1 MNTLELSNVELSADL
16 EADLINRKNRGDSH
30 EVVVHRVID
39 PVIQRLATLNPL
51 WRFVAT
57 EWGYMYSGGNGVG
70 KQLGLIRFSVL
81 EHGEELGRISRE
93 RKGNNDVIYVSN
105 DRIAKTKERSNGYST
120 VDADKAVLKAK
131 KMFFKLKPNERIE
144 KASKDAESVISRQKN
159 LKQRERY
166 TAEGAVKDFA
176 LQYIMGTGFTLLLEH
191 LKTCTESERN
201 KLEKHLGDKERLD
214 DEMMTIESAKSAFE
228 AGKTA
233 LVIKDGGKYLV
244 KIGDKVD
251 LFDDNTLPDWMR
263 GKLGMLKL
271 VQAEQFISNTGCR
284 VNDETF
290 VLMVEEA

>member
-1 MNTLELSNVELSADL
+1 MNTLELSNVEISPNLQKEL
-16 EADLINRKNRGDSH
+16 VERKNGGESH
-30 EVVVHRVID
+30 EAYIHKVID

-57 EWGYMYSGGNGVG
+57 DWGYGGTNR
-70 KQLGLIRFSVL
+70 LALTSFNVL
-81 EHGEELGRISRE
+81 EHGEELGKIARE

-105 DRIAKTKERSNGYST
+105 ERIAKTKERSNGYST

-144 KASKDAESVISRQKN
+144 KASKDAESVISKQKR
-159 LKQRERY
+159 LKERENY
-166 TAEGAVKDFA
+166 MAEGVIKTVAHDF
-176 LQYIMGTGFTLLLEH
+176 IMGTGFHLLLAH
-191 LKTCTESERN
+191 IKTCAESERN
-201 KLEKHLGDKERLD
+201 KFENAMQENERLT
-214 DEMMTIESAKSAFE
+214 DEMMTIEKAKSAFE
-228 AGKTA
+228 ANKTA

-271 VQAEQFISNTGCR
+271 VAVEQFVSDTGCR

-290 VLMVEEA
+290 VLIVEET

>member
-1 MNTLELSNVELSADL
+1 MNTLELNNVELSANL
-16 EADLINRKNRGDSH
+16 QQELVGREARGDTH
-30 EVVVHRVID
+30 KVFVHRVID

-57 EWGYMYSGGNGVG
+57 DWGYGYGEGEA
-70 KQLGLIRFSVL
+70 KLALISFSVL
-81 EHGEELGRISRE
+81 EHGEEVGKISRE
-93 RKGNNDVIYVSN
+93 RKGNNDVIHIAN
-105 DRIAKTKERSNGYST
+105 DRIAKTRERSRGYST

-144 KASKDAESVISRQKN
+144 KAMENAEKVMSHQKRLKDREKYNAENTV
-159 LKQRERY
+159 RE
-166 TAEGAVKDFA
+166 AAVK
-176 LQYIMGTGFTLLLEH
+176 YIMGTGFPLFLEH
-191 LKTCTESERN
+191 MQTYTEPDRSRIEKAMSEN
-201 KLEKHLGDKERLD
+201 ERLT
-214 DEMMTIESAKSAFE
+214 DEMMTIEKAKAEFE

-271 VQAEQFISNTGCR
+271 VQAEQFVSDTGCR

-290 VLMVEEA
+290 VLIVEET

>member
-1 MNTLELSNVELSADL
+1 MNTLELNNVELSAHL
-16 EADLINRKNRGDSH
+16 QQELVGREVRGDTH
-30 EVVVHRVID
+30 KVFVNRTID

-57 EWGYMYSGGNGVG
+57 DWGYGYGEGEAKLALTV
-70 KQLGLIRFSVL
+70 FSVL
-81 EHGEELGRISRE
+81 EQGEEIGKISRE
-93 RKGNNDVIYVSN
+93 RKASHEVIYIAN
-105 DRIAKTKERSNGYST
+105 DRIAKTRERSRGYST

-144 KASKDAESVISRQKN
+144 KAMENAEKVMSHQKR
-159 LKQRERY
+159 LKEREQY
-166 TAEGAVKDFA
+166 NAETTVKNAAHTF
-176 LQYIMGTGFTLLLEH
+176 IMGTGFPLFLEH
-191 LKTCTESERN
+191 IKTCAEHERN
-201 KLEKHLGDKERLD
+201 KVKKAMSENERLT
-214 DEMMTIESAKSAFE
+214 DEMMTIEKAKAEFE

-244 KIGDKVD
+244 KIGDKLD

-271 VQAEQFISNTGCR
+271 VQAEQFVSNTGCR

-290 VLMVEEA
+290 VLMVEET

>member
-16 EADLINRKNRGDSH
+16 QTELTDRKNRGDTH

-57 EWGYMYSGGNGVG
+57 EWGYLYGGG
-70 KQLGLIRFSVL
+70 KQLGLVRFSVL
-81 EHGEELGRISRE
+81 EHGEELGKISRE
-93 RKGNNDVIYVSN
+93 RKGNSDVICVSN
-105 DRIAKTKERSNGYST
+105 ERIAKTKERSNGYST

-144 KASKDAESVISRQKN
+144 KATKDADSVISRQKN
-159 LKQRERY
+159 LKQREKY
-166 TAEGAVKDFA
+166 TAEGAVRAAAMD
-176 LQYIMGTGFTLLLEH
+176 YIMGTGFDLFLEH
-191 LKTCTESERN
+191 LKTCTESVRN
-201 KLEKHLGDKERLD
+201 KIEKHISDNERLG
-214 DEMMTIESAKSAFE
+214 DEMMTIETAKSAFD

-244 KIGDKVD
+244 KIGDKID

-271 VQAEQFISNTGCR
+271 VQAEQFVSNTGCR

-290 VLMVEEA
+290 VLMVEET

>member
-1 MNTLELSNVELSADL
+1 MNTLELSNVEISAKLQTEL
-16 EADLINRKNRGDSH
+16 ERRKSTNDAQ
-30 EVVVHRVID
+30 EVYIHRLID

-51 WRFVAT
+51 WIFIADD
-57 EWGYMYSGGNGVG
+57 WGWGGNN
-70 KQLGLIRFSVL
+70 KLALISFSVR
-81 EHGEELGRISRE
+81 EHGEEIGKIAKSRH
-93 RKGNNDVIYVSN
+93 GNNDVIHIAN
-105 DRIAKTKERSNGYST
+105 DRIAKTKERTNGYST

-144 KASKDAESVISRQKN
+144 KAMQNVGSVIGKQKR
-159 LKQRERY
+159 LKEREHY
-166 TAEGAVKDFA
+166 SVDSTVKLAAQDF
-176 LQYIMGTGFTLLLEH
+176 IMGTGFPLFLEH
-191 LKTCTESERN
+191 IKTRAEHERN
-201 KLEKHLGDKERLD
+201 KIEKAMQERERLT
-214 DEMMTIESAKSAFE
+214 DEMMTIEKAKSAFE

-271 VQAEQFISNTGCR
+271 VQDEQFVSDTGCR

-290 VLMVEEA
+290 VLIVEET

>member
-16 EADLINRKNRGDSH
+16 EKELIERKNRGDTH
-30 EVVVHRVID
+30 AVVVHRVID

-144 KASKDAESVISRQKN
+144 KATKDAESVISRQKN

-166 TAEGAVKDFA
+166 TAEGAVRAAAMD
-176 LQYIMGTGFTLLLEH
+176 YIMGTGLHLFVEH

-201 KLEKHLGDKERLD
+201 KIEKHMSDKERLD
-214 DEMMTIESAKSAFE
+214 DEMMTIEKAKTEFE
-228 AGKTA
+228 AHKTA

-271 VQAEQFISNTGCR
+271 VQVEAFISDTGCR

-290 VLMVEEA
+290 LLVIEES

>member
-1 MNTLELSNVELSADL
+1 MNTLELSNVELSANL
-16 EADLINRKNRGDSH
+16 QTELVERKNRGDTH
-30 EVVVHRVID
+30 EVFVNSTID

-57 EWGYMYSGGNGVG
+57 DWGYGGGNRLALV
-70 KQLGLIRFSVL
+70 RFSVL
-81 EHGEELGRISRE
+81 EHGEELGKISRE
-93 RKGNNDVIYVSN
+93 RKSNNEVIYISN
-105 DRIAKTKERSNGYST
+105 PRIAKTKERSDGYST

-144 KASKDAESVISRQKN
+144 KAMDEAGSVINKQKRM
-159 LKQRERY
+159 KEREKY
-166 TAEGAVKDFA
+166 NAEGTIKTAA
-176 LQYIMGTGFTLLLEH
+176 HAYIMGTGFPLFLEH
-191 LKTCTESERN
+191 MQTYTASDRGRIENAME
-201 KLEKHLGDKERLD
+201 EDKRLT
-214 DEMMTIESAKSAFE
+214 DEMITIETAKSAFE

-244 KIGDKVD
+244 RIGDKVD

-271 VQAEQFISNTGCR
+271 VQAEQFVSGTGCR

>member
-16 EADLINRKNRGDSH
+16 QKELVERKNRGDTH
-30 EVVVHRVID
+30 EVFVNSTIN

-51 WRFVAT
+51 WRFIANS
-57 EWGYMYSGGNGVG
+57 WGYGGGNR
-70 KQLGLIRFSVL
+70 LALTSFIVL
-81 EHGEELGRISRE
+81 EHGEELGKISRE
-93 RKGNNDVIYVSN
+93 RKASHEVIYISN
-105 DRIAKTKERSNGYST
+105 PRIAKTKERSDGYST

-144 KASKDAESVISRQKN
+144 KAMDEAGRVINNQKRIKD
-159 LKQRERY
+159 REKY
-166 TAEGAVKDFA
+166 TAEGTIKTAAHAF
-176 LQYIMGTGFTLLLEH
+176 IMGTGFPLFLEH
-191 LKTCTESERN
+191 MQTYTASDRGRIETAMEEN
-201 KLEKHLGDKERLD
+201 QRLT
-214 DEMMTIESAKSAFE
+214 DEMITIETAKSAFE

-244 KIGDKVD
+244 RIGDKVD

-271 VQAEQFISNTGCR
+271 VQAEQFVSGTGCR

>member
-1 MNTLELSNVELSADL
+1 MNTLELSNVELSANL
-16 EADLINRKNRGDSH
+16 EKELIERKNRGDSH
-30 EVVVHRVID
+30 EVVVHRTID
-39 PVIQRLATLNPL
+39 PVVQRLATLNPL

-57 EWGYMYSGGNGVG
+57 DWSYMYNGF
-70 KQLGLIRFSVL
+70 KQLGLASFSVL
-81 EHGEELGRISRE
+81 EHGEEIGKISRE
-93 RKGNNDVIYVSN
+93 RKGSNDVIYISN
-105 DRIAKTKERSNGYST
+105 DRIAKTKQRSGGYST

-144 KASKDAESVISRQKN
+144 KASKDAESVIGRQKN
-159 LKQRERY
+159 FKQRERHS
-166 TAEGAVKDFA
+166 AEGAVRVAAMD
-176 LQYIMGTGFTLLLEH
+176 YIMGTGFPLFLEH
-191 LKTCTESERN
+191 LKTCAESERN
-201 KLEKHLGDKERLD
+201 RVEKCLGDKERLE
-214 DEMMTIESAKSAFE
+214 DEMMTIETAKSAFE

-244 KIGDKVD
+244 KIGDKID

-271 VQAEQFISNTGCR
+271 VQAEAFISNTGCR

>member
-16 EADLINRKNRGDSH
+16 QKNVADRKAKGEDT
-30 EVVVHRVID
+30 ELFTHRVID

-57 EWGYMYSGGNGVG
+57 DWGYGGNNKLALV
-70 KQLGLIRFSVL
+70 RFSVL
-81 EHGEELGRISRE
+81 EHGEELGKISRE
-93 RKGNNDVIYVSN
+93 RKGKNDVIYVSN
-105 DRIAKTKERSNGYST
+105 ERIAKTKERSNGYST

-144 KASKDAESVISRQKN
+144 KALGDAGTVMFKQKQ
-159 LKQRERY
+159 LKQREMHS
-166 TAEGAVKDFA
+166 AEVMVKDFA
-176 LQYIMGTGFTLLLEH
+176 LQYIMGTGFPLLLEH
-191 LKTCTESERN
+191 IKTCAESERN
-201 KLEKHLGDKERLD
+201 RIEKHMSDKERLT
-214 DEMMTIESAKSAFE
+214 DEMMTIESARSAFE

-244 KIGDKVD
+244 KIGDKID

-271 VQAEQFISNTGCR
+271 VPAEAFISNTGCR

>member
-16 EADLINRKNRGDSH
+16 QTLLTERKNRGDTH
-30 EVVVHRVID
+30 EVFVSSTID

-57 EWGYMYSGGNGVG
+57 DWGYGGGNR
-70 KQLGLIRFSVL
+70 LALTSFSVL
-81 EHGEELGRISRE
+81 EHGEELGKISRE

-105 DRIAKTKERSNGYST
+105 ERIAKTKERSGGYST

-144 KASKDAESVISRQKN
+144 KAMGDAGKVIFQQKN
-159 LKQRERY
+159 LKQRERH
-166 TAEGAVKDFA
+166 TAEGAVRAAAMD
-176 LQYIMGTGFTLLLEH
+176 YIMGTGFDLFLEH
-191 LKTCTESERN
+191 LKTCTESVRN
-201 KLEKHLGDKERLD
+201 KIEKHISDNERLG
-214 DEMMTIESAKSAFE
+214 DEMMTIETAKSAFE
-228 AGKTA
+228 ADKTA

-290 VLMVEEA
+290 VLMVEET

>member
-1 MNTLELSNVELSADL
+1 MNTLELSNVELSAELQKNVSD
-16 EADLINRKNRGDSH
+16 RKARG
-30 EVVVHRVID
+30 EETELLTHRVID

-57 EWGYMYSGGNGVG
+57 DWGYGGNGKLALV
-70 KQLGLIRFSVL
+70 RFSVL
-81 EHGEELGRISRE
+81 EHGEELGKISRE
-93 RKGNNDVIYVSN
+93 RKGSNDVIYVSN
-105 DRIAKTKERSNGYST
+105 ERIAKTKERSNGYST

-131 KMFFKLKPNERIE
+131 KMFFKLKPNERIAKAMGDAGTVIFNQKRLKDRE
-144 KASKDAESVISRQKN
+144 KLSAE
-159 LKQRERY
+159 
-166 TAEGAVKDFA
+166 AAVRLAAMD
-176 LQYIMGTGFTLLLEH
+176 YIMGTGFALFLEH

-201 KLEKHLGDKERLD
+201 KIEKHMSDKERLT

-228 AGKTA
+228 ADKTA

-244 KIGDKVD
+244 KIGDKID

-271 VQAEQFISNTGCR
+271 VQAEQFVSNTGCR

>member
-1 MNTLELSNVELSADL
+1 MNTLELSNVELSAGL
-16 EADLINRKNRGDSH
+16 QKEVVEREARGDAH
-30 EVVVHRVID
+30 EVYVNSTID

-57 EWGYMYSGGNGVG
+57 EWGYGGNNR
-70 KQLGLIRFSVL
+70 LALTRFSVL
-81 EHGEELGRISRE
+81 EHGEELGKISRE
-93 RKGNNDVIYVSN
+93 RKASHEVIYISN
-105 DRIAKTKERSNGYST
+105 LRIAKTRERSKGYST

-144 KASKDAESVISRQKN
+144 KAMVIADGVISHQKRLKEREKYKTESTVKDA
-159 LKQRERY
+159 
-166 TAEGAVKDFA
+166 AHAF
-176 LQYIMGTGFTLLLEH
+176 IMGTGFPLFLEH
-191 LKTCTESERN
+191 MQTCTASDRSHIENAMEEN
-201 KLEKHLGDKERLD
+201 KRLT
-214 DEMMTIESAKSAFE
+214 DEMMTIEKAKAEFD

-244 KIGDKVD
+244 KIGDKID

-271 VQAEQFISNTGCR
+271 VQAEQFVSDTGCR

-290 VLMVEEA
+290 VLIVEEG

>member
-1 MNTLELSNVELSADL
+1 MNTLELNNVEISADL
-16 EADLINRKNRGDSH
+16 EKQLIERKNRGDTH
-30 EVVVHRVID
+30 EVFVNSTID

-57 EWGYMYSGGNGVG
+57 DWGYGYGEG
-70 KQLGLIRFSVL
+70 KARLALISFSVL
-81 EHGEELGRISRE
+81 EYGEEIGKISRE
-93 RKGNNDVIYVSN
+93 RKASHEVIHIAN
-105 DRIAKTKERSNGYST
+105 ERIAKTRERTSGYST

-144 KASKDAESVISRQKN
+144 KASKDAESVIGKQKR
-159 LKQRERY
+159 LKEREKY
-166 TAEGAVKDFA
+166 TAESIIKVAAHDF
-176 LQYIMGTGFTLLLEH
+176 IMGTGFKLFLEH
-191 LKTCTESERN
+191 IKTGAEHERN
-201 KLEKHLGDKERLD
+201 KIERAMEEDKRLA
-214 DEMMTIESAKSAFE
+214 DEMMTIEKAKAEFE

-233 LVIKDGGKYLV
+233 LVIRDGGKYLV

-271 VQAEQFISNTGCR
+271 VQAEAFISDTGCR

-290 VLMVEEA
+290 VLIVEES

>member
-1 MNTLELSNVELSADL
+1 MNTLELNNVELSAKL
-16 EADLINRKNRGDSH
+16 QQELVGREARGDTH
-30 EVVVHRVID
+30 KVFVHRTID

-57 EWGYMYSGGNGVG
+57 DWGYGYG
-70 KQLGLIRFSVL
+70 KGEAPPKLALISFSVL
-81 EHGEELGRISRE
+81 EHGEEIGKISRE
-93 RKGNNDVIYVSN
+93 RKGNNDVIHIAN
-105 DRIAKTKERSNGYST
+105 DRIAKTRERSTGYST

-144 KASKDAESVISRQKN
+144 KATKDAESVISKQKR
-159 LKQRERY
+159 LKEREKY
-166 TAEGAVKDFA
+166 SAEGTIKIAAHDF
-176 LQYIMGTGFTLLLEH
+176 IMGTGFKLFLEH
-191 LKTCTESERN
+191 IKTGAEHERN
-201 KLEKHLGDKERLD
+201 KIERAMEEDKRLA
-214 DEMMTIESAKSAFE
+214 DEMMTIEKAKAEFE
-228 AGKTA
+228 ANKTA

-271 VQAEQFISNTGCR
+271 VQAEQFVSDTGCR

-290 VLMVEEA
+290 VLIVEET

>member
-1 MNTLELSNVELSADL
+1 MNTLELSNVEIGAKLQQERVER
-16 EADLINRKNRGDSH
+16 EARGDTH
-30 EVVVHRVID
+30 EVFVHRVID

-57 EWGYMYSGGNGVG
+57 DWAWGGGHR
-70 KQLGLIRFSVL
+70 LALTTFSVL
-81 EHGEELGRISRE
+81 EHGEEIGVVAKSRH
-93 RKGNNDVIYVSN
+93 GNNDVIYIAN
-105 DRIAKTKERSNGYST
+105 ERIAKTRERSKGYST

-131 KMFFKLKPNERIE
+131 KMFFRLKPNERIE
-144 KASKDAESVISRQKN
+144 KAMNDAGKVISHQKR
-159 LKQRERY
+159 LKEREKY
-166 TAEGAVKDFA
+166 TAEATVKTAAHTF
-176 LQYIMGTGFTLLLEH
+176 IMGTGFPLFLEH
-191 LKTCTESERN
+191 IKTGAEHERN
-201 KLEKHLGDKERLD
+201 KIMMAMEEDKRLA
-214 DEMMTIESAKSAFE
+214 DEMMTIEKAKAEFE

-271 VQAEQFISNTGCR
+271 VQAEQFVSDTGCR

-290 VLMVEEA
+290 VLIVEEG

>member
-1 MNTLELSNVELSADL
+1 MNTLELSNVELSASLEKDL
-16 EADLINRKNRGDSH
+16 TERKNKGDTH
-30 EVVVHRVID
+30 AVVVHRVID

-57 EWGYMYSGGNGVG
+57 DWVYLYGGVR
-70 KQLGLIRFSVL
+70 QLGLSSFRVL
-81 EHGEELGRISRE
+81 EHGEEIGRIARE
-93 RKGNNDVIYVSN
+93 HKGRNEVIYISN
-105 DRIAKTKERSNGYST
+105 DRIAKTKQRSDGYST
-120 VDADKAVLKAK
+120 VDPDKAVLKAK

-144 KASKDAESVISRQKN
+144 KATKDAESVITSQRN

-166 TAEGAVKDFA
+166 TAEGAVRDYA
-176 LQYIMGTGFTLLLEH
+176 LQYIMGTGFALFLEH
-191 LKTCTESERN
+191 IKTCTESERDRIQ
-201 KLEKHLGDKERLD
+201 KHMDNKERLD
-214 DEMMTIESAKSAFE
+214 DEMMTIETAKSAFE

-271 VQAEQFISNTGCR
+271 VPSEAFISDTGCR
-284 VNDETF
+284 VNEETF
-290 VLMVEEA
+290 VLMVEES

>member
-16 EADLINRKNRGDSH
+16 QKNLSDRKARG
-30 EVVVHRVID
+30 EEMELVVSKIID
-39 PVIQRLATLNPL
+39 PVIQRLAVLNPL

-57 EWGYMYSGGNGVG
+57 DWGYGGGG
-70 KQLGLIRFSVL
+70 RLALTSFSVL
-81 EHGEELGRISRE
+81 EHGEELGKISRE
-93 RKGNNDVIYVSN
+93 YKGRNDVIYVSN
-105 DRIAKTKERSNGYST
+105 PRIAKTKERSNGYST

-144 KASKDAESVISRQKN
+144 KALGDAGTVMFKQKQ
-159 LKQRERY
+159 LKQRERH

-214 DEMMTIESAKSAFE
+214 DEMMTIDTARSAFE

-244 KIGDKVD
+244 KIGDKID

-271 VQAEQFISNTGCR
+271 VQAEQFVSNTGCR

-290 VLMVEEA
+290 VLMVEET

>member
-16 EADLINRKNRGDSH
+16 KKQLIDREVRGDTH
-30 EVVVHRVID
+30 EVFVNSTID

-51 WRFVAT
+51 WRFIAT
-57 EWGYMYSGGNGVG
+57 DWGYGGGNRLALV
-70 KQLGLIRFSVL
+70 RFSVL
-81 EHGEELGRISRE
+81 EHGEELGKISRE
-93 RKGNNDVIYVSN
+93 RKGGNEVIYISN
-105 DRIAKTKERSNGYST
+105 PRIAKTKERSDGYST

-144 KASKDAESVISRQKN
+144 KAMDEAGRVINNQKRIKD
-159 LKQRERY
+159 REKY
-166 TAEGAVKDFA
+166 TAEGTIKTAA
-176 LQYIMGTGFTLLLEH
+176 HAYIMGTGFPLFLEH
-191 LKTCTESERN
+191 MQTYTASDRGRIETAMEEN
-201 KLEKHLGDKERLD
+201 QRLT
-214 DEMMTIESAKSAFE
+214 DEMITIETAKSAFE

-244 KIGDKVD
+244 RIGDKVD

-271 VQAEQFISNTGCR
+271 VQAEQFVSGTGCR

-290 VLMVEEA
+290 VLMVEEG

>member
-1 MNTLELSNVELSADL
+1 MNTLELSNVELSANL
-16 EADLINRKNRGDSH
+16 EKELIERKNRGDSH
-30 EVVVHRVID
+30 EVVVHRTID
-39 PVIQRLATLNPL
+39 PVVQRLATLNPL

-57 EWGYMYSGGNGVG
+57 DWSYMYNGF
-70 KQLGLIRFSVL
+70 KQLGLASFSVL
-81 EHGEELGRISRE
+81 EHGEEIGKISRE
-93 RKGNNDVIYVSN
+93 RKGSNDVIYISN
-105 DRIAKTKERSNGYST
+105 DRIAKTKQRSGGYST

-144 KASKDAESVISRQKN
+144 KALGDAGKVIFQQKN
-159 LKQRERY
+159 LKQRERHS
-166 TAEGAVKDFA
+166 AEGMVRAAA
-176 LQYIMGTGFTLLLEH
+176 LDYIMGTGFPLFLEH
-191 LKTCTESERN
+191 IKTCTESERN
-201 KLEKHLGDKERLD
+201 RVEKCLGDKERLE
-214 DEMMTIESAKSAFE
+214 DEMLTIETARSAFE

-244 KIGDKVD
+244 KIGDKID

-271 VQAEQFISNTGCR
+271 VQAEQFVSNTGCR

>member
-1 MNTLELSNVELSADL
+1 MNTLELNNVEIGAKLQQERVER
-16 EADLINRKNRGDSH
+16 EARGDTH
-30 EVVVHRVID
+30 EVFVHRVID

-57 EWGYMYSGGNGVG
+57 DWGYGYGEGEA
-70 KQLGLIRFSVL
+70 KLALTTFSVL
-81 EHGEELGRISRE
+81 EHGEEIGVVAKSRH
-93 RKGNNDVIYVSN
+93 GNNEVIYIAN
-105 DRIAKTKERSNGYST
+105 ERIAKTRERSKGYST

-144 KASKDAESVISRQKN
+144 KATENAEKVMSHQKRLKEREKYSAESTVK
-159 LKQRERY
+159 
-166 TAEGAVKDFA
+166 TAAHTF
-176 LQYIMGTGFTLLLEH
+176 IMGTGFHLFLEH
-191 LKTCTESERN
+191 IKTGAEHER
-201 KLEKHLGDKERLD
+201 DKIMRAMEEDKRLA
-214 DEMMTIESAKSAFE
+214 DEMMTIEKAKAEFE
-228 AGKTA
+228 SGKTA

-271 VQAEQFISNTGCR
+271 VQAEQFVSDTGCR

-290 VLMVEEA
+290 VLIVEEG